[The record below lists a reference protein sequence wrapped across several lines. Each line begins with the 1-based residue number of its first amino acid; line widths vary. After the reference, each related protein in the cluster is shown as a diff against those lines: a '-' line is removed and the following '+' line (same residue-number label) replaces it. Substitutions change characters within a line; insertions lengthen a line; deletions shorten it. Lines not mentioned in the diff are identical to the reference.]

1 MKSISKPSR
10 SSRWRECGATSNA
23 LKSKLTGGL
32 FSNGRVLAENAR
44 ARARTRAYVLTGSY
58 PPDPPAPPVKGRCSS
73 RYSRCEGEARRDRG
87 GLLGSTGARGRR
99 RPNKLQQKS
108 AEIRLTRLTV
118 DRSTVDRGSRAVSAL
133 FKAD

>member
-58 PPDPPAPPVKGRCSS
+58 PPDPPVPPVKGRCSS

-87 GLLGSTGARGRR
+87 AFWAQRVRGGAAARISSSKSPRKLG
-99 RPNKLQQKS
+99 
-108 AEIRLTRLTV
+108 
-118 DRSTVDRGSRAVSAL
+118 
-133 FKAD
+133 